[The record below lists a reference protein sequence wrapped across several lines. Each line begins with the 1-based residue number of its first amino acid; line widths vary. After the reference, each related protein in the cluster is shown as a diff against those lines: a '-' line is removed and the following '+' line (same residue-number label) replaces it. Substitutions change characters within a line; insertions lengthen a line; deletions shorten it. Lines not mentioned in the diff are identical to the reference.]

1 MEAPMSRS
9 LDIFVF
15 IDALGWRIQERHRD
29 QFLAG
34 ELQTRQPLGTVF
46 GYSCTC
52 DPTIITGLL
61 PPEHGHFSFFAYDP
75 ERSPFRWLRPL
86 GWLPSGFT
94 SRGRVRHLLSKGV
107 GRLLGY
113 TGYFQLY
120 AMPFDKLPY
129 FDYTEKRDLYQPGG
143 INSGAETIFDEL
155 RRREVAFELSDWR
168 RSEEENLASLHRAI
182 DEEEIQFAYL
192 YLAHM
197 DGILH
202 RDGTRSDAVTQK
214 IKWYDAELRKV
225 LARARGRYERVRL
238 HVFSDHGMTDV
249 HTELPLMD
257 QVEALGLRFG
267 EDYAAVFDST
277 MARFWFL
284 NERARSPVMRL
295 LENTP
300 GGRLLTDDD
309 LRELHVPTQEHRY
322 GEVFFRLD
330 PGVLLTPSH
339 LGVKPLKGMHGYD
352 PSDADSTA
360 FFGSTEALST
370 PPRQLEDLHGLMMAS
385 LS

>member
-1 MEAPMSRS
+1 MPET
-9 LDIFVF
+9 LNIFVF
-15 IDALGWRIQERHRD
+15 IDALGWRIQQRHRD
-29 QFLAG
+29 QFLDG
-34 ELQTRQPLGTVF
+34 VLRTRRPLGTVF

-52 DPTIITGLL
+52 DPTIITGRL

-86 GWLPSGFT
+86 GWLPKAIA
-94 SRGRVRHLLSKGV
+94 SRGRVRHLLSKAV

-143 INSGAETIFDEL
+143 INGGVDTIFDEL
-155 RRREVAFELSDWR
+155 RRREVPFELSDWR
-168 RSEEENLASLHRAI
+168 RSEERNLATLHQAI
-182 DEEEIQFAYL
+182 DGEQIEFAYL

-202 RDGTRSDAVTQK
+202 RDGTRSEAVTRK
-214 IKWYDAELRKV
+214 IQWYDAELRKI
-225 LARARGRYERVRL
+225 LRHAEQRYDRVAL

-249 HTELPLMD
+249 HTLLPLMEQID
-257 QVEALGLRFG
+257 SLGLRFG

-277 MARFWFL
+277 MARLWFL
-284 NERARSPVMRL
+284 KERARSPLMRL

-300 GGRLLTDDD
+300 GGRLLTDAE
-309 LRELHVPTQEHRY
+309 LQELHVPMEGNRF

-330 PGVLLTPSH
+330 PGVLLSPGH
-339 LGVKPLKGMHGYD
+339 LGLEPLKGMHGYD
-352 PSDADSTA
+352 PEDADSTA
-360 FFGSTEALST
+360 FFGSTESLPS
-370 PPRQLEDLHGLMMAS
+370 PPRWLPELHDLMMAT